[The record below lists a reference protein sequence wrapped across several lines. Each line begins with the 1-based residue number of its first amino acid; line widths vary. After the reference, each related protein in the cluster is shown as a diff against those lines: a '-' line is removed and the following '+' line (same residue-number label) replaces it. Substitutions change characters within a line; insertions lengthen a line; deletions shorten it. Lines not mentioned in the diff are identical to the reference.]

1 MANPMRTNS
10 IISDPAPYIPAL
22 SGNEKKQTTKAPPND
37 FEKIA
42 KSDDYPQFAHYIQ
55 SRIDYFSQFTPA
67 GTPVENLSEAER
79 SIAWGQASAV
89 IREMRALKDTLETYR
104 RQKNG

>member
-1 MANPMRTNS
+1 MRTNS
-10 IISDPAPYIPAL
+10 IISDPAPYSPTP
-22 SGNEKKQTTKAPPND
+22 SQETQKQTTKAPLND

-42 KSDDYPQFAHYIQ
+42 KSDEYPQFAHYIQ
-55 SRIDYFSQFTPA
+55 SRIDHFSQFSPA
-67 GTPVENLSEAER
+67 GTPVENLTEAER
-79 SIAWGQASAV
+79 VVAWGQASVV